1 MPVLRSVPL
10 GAVLLFASALGATP
24 STPWPQIPVATP
36 TIAASPRLRDALAR
50 VWKASPEV
58 EAARA
63 GLDAARA
70 RALAAAQPTYNPSL
84 SLEAENADVDRRT
97 VGIGLALDL
106 SGKRSARARQ
116 GDAEVRV
123 SEAGYDLLRRDVAAR
138 WLKAW
143 STAALAQKQSALG
156 RRRLRLMQRFDD
168 LAAQRLK
175 VGDISSPERD
185 LAALALGEAQMQ
197 QAILIGNEA
206 SARASLMAI
215 SGDRSAG
222 DLPPLPDE
230 RLPAIDG
237 VTERPV
243 DELLELHQAKA
254 RQASA
259 EAGVQVARRARI
271 PDPTL
276 NLTGGHV
283 RNGPRNDRVIGIGI
297 SIPIPVLNTGRA
309 DVAAA
314 QSEADAAA
322 SSVRARQFS
331 VRAGLQE
338 ARARYAAL
346 REAGEA
352 FRRGRAAAFEDR
364 AALLERL
371 WGAGEITTSDYL
383 MQLKQS
389 LDTALSGDE
398 LQSQTWQAWFDYLT
412 AAGRLTDWLDGR
424 IQDASL

>member
-1 MPVLRSVPL
+1 MSVLRSVPL

-24 STPWPQIPVATP
+24 SALWAATP
-36 TIAASPRLRDALAR
+36 VGTPTAAASPRLRDALAR

-63 GLDAARA
+63 ELDAARA
-70 RALAAAQPTYNPSL
+70 RALAAAQPIYNPSL
-84 SLEAENADVDRRT
+84 SLDAENADVDRRT
-97 VGIGLALDL
+97 VGVSLALDL
-106 SGKRSARARQ
+106 SGKRVARASQ

-156 RRRLRLMQRFDD
+156 QRRLRLMQRFDD

-185 LAALALGEAQMQ
+185 LAALALSDAQLQ
-197 QAILIGNEA
+197 QANLISDEA
-206 SARASLMAI
+206 TARASLMAI
-215 SGDRSAG
+215 SGDESTH
-222 DLPPLPDE
+222 LLPLPDDL
-230 RLPAIDG
+230 LPAVES
-237 VTERPV
+237 VTARPV
-243 DELLELHQAKA
+243 DELPELHQAQA

-259 EAGVQVARRARI
+259 ESGVQVARRARI

-276 NLTGGHV
+276 SLTGGRV
-283 RNGPRNDRVIGIGI
+283 RSGALSDRVIGV
-297 SIPIPVLNTGRA
+297 SVSVPLPVFNTGRA

-322 SSVRARQFS
+322 AGVRARQFS
-331 VRAGLQE
+331 LRAGLQE
-338 ARARYAAL
+338 AQARYTAL
-346 REAGEA
+346 RDASAA
-352 FRRGRAAAFEDR
+352 FRRSRAAAFEDR
-364 AALLERL
+364 TALLERL
-371 WGAGEITTSDYL
+371 WAAGEITTSDYL
-383 MQLKQS
+383 VQLKQS

-398 LQSQTWQAWFDYLT
+398 LQSRTWQTWFDYLI
-412 AAGRLTDWLDGR
+412 AAGRLTDWLDGST
-424 IQDASL
+424 QDASR

>member
-1 MPVLRSVPL
+1 MSVLRSVPL

-24 STPWPQIPVATP
+24 SALWAATP
-36 TIAASPRLRDALAR
+36 VGTPTAAASPRLRDALAR

-63 GLDAARA
+63 ELDAARA
-70 RALAAAQPTYNPSL
+70 RALAAAQPIYNPSL
-84 SLEAENADVDRRT
+84 SLDAENADVDRRT
-97 VGIGLALDL
+97 VGVSLALDL
-106 SGKRSARARQ
+106 SGKRVARASQ

-156 RRRLRLMQRFDD
+156 QRRLRLMQRFDD

-185 LAALALGEAQMQ
+185 LAALALSDAQLQ
-197 QAILIGNEA
+197 QANLISDEA
-206 SARASLMAI
+206 TARASLMAI
-215 SGDRSAG
+215 SGDESTH
-222 DLPPLPDE
+222 LLPLPDDL
-230 RLPAIDG
+230 LPA
-237 VTERPV
+237 VESFTARPV
-243 DELLELHQAKA
+243 DELPELHQAQA

-259 EAGVQVARRARI
+259 ESGVQVARRARI

-276 NLTGGHV
+276 SLTGGRV
-283 RNGPRNDRVIGIGI
+283 RSGALSDRVIGV
-297 SIPIPVLNTGRA
+297 SVSVPLPVFNTGRA

-322 SSVRARQFS
+322 AGVRARQFS
-331 VRAGLQE
+331 LRAGLQE
-338 ARARYAAL
+338 AQARYTAL
-346 REAGEA
+346 RDASAA
-352 FRRGRAAAFEDR
+352 FRRSRAAAFEDR
-364 AALLERL
+364 TALLERL
-371 WGAGEITTSDYL
+371 WAAGEITTSDYL
-383 MQLKQS
+383 VQLKQS

-398 LQSQTWQAWFDYLT
+398 LQSRTWQTWFDYLI
-412 AAGRLTDWLDGR
+412 AAGRLTDWLDGST
-424 IQDASL
+424 QDASR